1 MELKYKDWKD
11 ISINTY
17 NKLIKVNTKGDY
29 IEMLDNN
36 VELLSILCDVSE
48 DEILKLTTTEFTS
61 LLQQT
66 SFLINMP
73 KAKIQD
79 TYIINGKTYKVFLS
93 LKNMSVAQYIDFQ
106 TYYKEKDKRLKE
118 LLSVFLIPKGKK
130 YGEDYDI
137 DEVINDIGEYLSIV
151 DAHSIMFF
159 FVILFQT
166 LTRVMMDCSIKDLKK
181 MKKKQKNKEEITKL
195 ETAITEIEKIKH
207 LVKNGIGYI

>member
-1 MELKYKDWKD
+1 M
-11 ISINTY
+11 
-17 NKLIKVNTKGDY
+17 
-29 IEMLDNN
+29 
-36 VELLSILCDVSE
+36 
-48 DEILKLTTTEFTS
+48 
-61 LLQQT
+61 
-66 SFLINMP
+66 
-73 KAKIQD
+73 
-79 TYIINGKTYKVFLS
+79 
-93 LKNMSVAQYIDFQ
+93 
-106 TYYKEKDKRLKE
+106 
-118 LLSVFLIPKGKK
+118 FLIPQNKK

-159 FVILFQT
+159 FVLLFQT